1 MGTDSKTAFQ
11 LGTESLG
18 KILHPRKHTEK
29 INADINGSRAFL
41 ETFNL
46 SLGRSIVYL
55 GDSASSELLSL
66 VDEARFSDPISCE
79 ACSDSEALLEDVASQ
94 IESAAEN
101 GICDSEL
108 VSKARKYLAVRNQA
122 CQLGK

>member
-18 KILHPRKHTEK
+18 KILHPRKHTDK
-29 INADINGSRAFL
+29 VDSNIKSTRAFL
-41 ETFNL
+41 ETLNL

-79 ACSDSEALLEDVASQ
+79 ACSDSEALLENVASQ

-101 GICDSEL
+101 GICDNEL